1 MPAQGRSQA
10 PAGVNKTKPAK
21 PTSNKRMVSRDQ
33 TIKTSLVIGCCGLY
47 KGNAVLNANRS

>member
-1 MPAQGRSQA
+1 MPAYGKNQT

-21 PTSNKRMVSRDQ
+21 VVGDRRMVSKDA
-33 TIKTSLVIGCCGLY
+33 TIKTSLTIGDCGHY